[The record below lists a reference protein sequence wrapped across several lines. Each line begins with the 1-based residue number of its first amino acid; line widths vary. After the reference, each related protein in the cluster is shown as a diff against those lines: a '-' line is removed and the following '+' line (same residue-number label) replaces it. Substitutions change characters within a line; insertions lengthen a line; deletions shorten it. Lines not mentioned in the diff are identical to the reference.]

1 MSSTK
6 PVSTPSIS
14 PLAALSLKLVGIV
27 TILASL
33 LDFIVLLIPPDLL
46 NRQWQIATTTQ
57 LVDRG
62 IVPLVGIT
70 LILTGEWI
78 ESYVLTAP
86 RRRNLLTD
94 SRFWASLLSTLLGIV
109 FLLLAFLHPSNVL
122 STRNQALE
130 QISNEASQAEAQ
142 LEQRFSQQRSELGAL
157 LNNEGQLQQAIESG
171 QVPQEQIPILQQ
183 LQDNPEGVNQFLEE
197 QLGSARQQ
205 VQTEIGSRRQE
216 AQKRVNREAWKSGI
230 RIVMSSLMLAVGYSV
245 IGWTGLRRLF
255 ALRSAA

>member
-1 MSSTK
+1 M
-6 PVSTPSIS
+6 S

-33 LDFIVLLIPPDLL
+33 LDFIVLLLPLELL

-62 IVPLVGIT
+62 IVPLVGVT

-78 ESYVLTAP
+78 ESYVSTAA

-94 SRFWASLLSTLLGIV
+94 SRFWASALSTLLGLV
-109 FLLLAFLHPSNVL
+109 FLMLAFLHPGNVF
-122 STRNQALE
+122 STRSQALE
-130 QISNEASQAEAQ
+130 QINSEASQATAQ
-142 LEQRFSQQRSELGAL
+142 LEERFSQQRNELEAR
-157 LNNEGQLQQAIESG
+157 LNNESELQQAIESG

-183 LQDNPEGVNQFLEE
+183 LQDNPEGVNQFLDQ
-197 QLGSARQQ
+197 QLGTARQQ

-216 AQKRVNREAWKSGI
+216 AEKRVNREAWESI
-230 RIVMSSLMLAVGYSV
+230 FRIVLSSLMLAIGYSV
-245 IGWTGLRRLF
+245 IGWTGLRRLL
-255 ALRSAA
+255 ALRST

>member
-1 MSSTK
+1 M
-6 PVSTPSIS
+6 S

-33 LDFIVLLIPPDLL
+33 LDFIVLLAPPDLL

-78 ESYVLTAP
+78 ESYVLTGP

-94 SRFWASLLSTLLGIV
+94 SRFWASLLAALLGLV
-109 FLLLAFLHPSNVL
+109 FLLLAVLHPNNVL
-122 STRNQALE
+122 ATRSQALD
-130 QISNEASQAEAQ
+130 QINNEATQATAQ

-157 LNNEGQLQQAIESG
+157 LQNESQLQQAIESG

-183 LQDNPEGVNQFLEE
+183 LQDNPEGVNQFLDQ
-197 QLGSARQQ
+197 QLGTAREK
-205 VQTEIGSRRQE
+205 VQTEIGDRRQE
-216 AQKRVNREAWKSGI
+216 AEKRVNLEAWKSGI
-230 RIVMSSLMLAVGYSV
+230 RIALSSLMLAIGYSV

-255 ALRSAA
+255 ALRSA

>member
-6 PVSTPSIS
+6 PVSSPSMS

-78 ESYVLTAP
+78 ESYVITGP

-94 SRFWASLLSTLLGIV
+94 SRFWASLLAAVLGLV
-109 FLLLAFLHPSNVL
+109 FLLLAVLHPNNVRA
-122 STRNQALE
+122 TREQALE
-130 QISNEASQAEAQ
+130 QISNQANQAAAQ
-142 LEQRFSQQRSELGAL
+142 LEERFSQQRSELGAL
-157 LNNEGQLQQAIESG
+157 LRDESQLQQAIESG
-171 QVPQEQIPILQQ
+171 QVPQDDIPMLQQ
-183 LQDNPEGVNQFLEE
+183 LQGNPEGVNQFLEQ
-197 QLGSARQQ
+197 QLGPAKEE
-205 VQTEIGSRRQE
+205 VEGEIRTRRQIAE
-216 AQKRVNREAWKSGI
+216 DRVNLEAWKSGI
-230 RIVMSSLMLAVGYSV
+230 RIAISSLMLTIGYSI

-255 ALRSAA
+255 ALRST

>member
-6 PVSTPSIS
+6 PVAAPSMS

-33 LDFIVLLIPPDLL
+33 LDFIVLLVPLDLL

-78 ESYVLTAP
+78 ESYVLTGP

-94 SRFWASLLSTLLGIV
+94 SRFWASLLAALLGLV
-109 FLLLAFLHPSNVL
+109 FLLLAVLHPNNVL
-122 STRNQALE
+122 ATRNQALE
-130 QISNEASQAEAQ
+130 QINSEASQAEAQ
-142 LEQRFSQQRSELGAL
+142 LEERFSQQRNELGAL
-157 LNNEGQLQQAIESG
+157 LQNESQLQQAIESG

-183 LQDNPEGVNQFLEE
+183 LQDNPEGVNQFLEQ

-205 VQTEIGSRRQE
+205 VQTEIGTRRQE
-216 AQKRVNREAWKSGI
+216 AEKRVNLEAWKSGI
-230 RIVMSSLMLAVGYSV
+230 RIALSSLMLAVGYSI

-255 ALRSAA
+255 ALRST